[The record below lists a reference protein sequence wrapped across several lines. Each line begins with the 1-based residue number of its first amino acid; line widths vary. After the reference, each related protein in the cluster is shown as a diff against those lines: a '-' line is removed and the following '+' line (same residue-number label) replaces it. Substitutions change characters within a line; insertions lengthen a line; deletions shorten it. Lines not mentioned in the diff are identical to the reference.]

1 MAVFTN
7 KLKQN
12 LLSYTKINHQIK
24 APELRIIGPEGE
36 NLGVLSLSA
45 ALEKAREMGV
55 DLIEISPNATP
66 PICKLMD
73 YGKYQ
78 YLENKK
84 QKQAKAKSHTVEV
97 KTLQIKVGTGENDL
111 ALKARKATEWLKEGH
126 RIKIDLFLPG
136 RTKYMDQKFLKERM
150 VRFFSLIAEEHKV
163 AEEPKKS
170 PKGMSALIERA

>member
-1 MAVFTN
+1 M
-7 KLKQN
+7 
-12 LLSYTKINHQIK
+12 SYTRINHQIR
-24 APELRIIGPEGE
+24 ASELRIIGPEGE

-45 ALEKAREMGV
+45 ALEKAEEMGV
-55 DLIEISPNATP
+55 DLIEISPNAKP

-73 YGKYQ
+73 YGRYQ

-84 QKQAKAKSHTVEV
+84 QKQAKSKSHTVEV

-136 RTKYMDQKFLKERM
+136 RTKYMDQKFLKDRM
-150 VRFFSLIAEEHKV
+150 IRFFGLIAEDHKI

>member
-1 MAVFTN
+1 
-7 KLKQN
+7 
-12 LLSYTKINHQIK
+12 LSYTKINHQIK

-45 ALEKAREMGV
+45 ALEKAKEMGV
-55 DLIEISPNATP
+55 DLIEISPNANP

-150 VRFFSLIAEEHKV
+150 VRFFSLIAEDHKV

-170 PKGMSALIERA
+170 PKGMSALIEKA

>member
-1 MAVFTN
+1 VAVFTN
-7 KLKQN
+7 KLKQT

-45 ALEKAREMGV
+45 ALEKAQEMGV
-55 DLIEISPNATP
+55 DLIEISPNANP

>member
-1 MAVFTN
+1 
-7 KLKQN
+7 
-12 LLSYTKINHQIK
+12 LSYTKINHQIK

-36 NLGVLSLSA
+36 NLGVLLLSA

-55 DLIEISPNATP
+55 DLIEISPNANP
-66 PICKLMD
+66 PIAKLMD

-84 QKQAKAKSHTVEV
+84 QKQAKSKSHTVEV

-150 VRFFSLIAEEHKV
+150 VRFFSLIAEEHKI

-170 PKGMSALIERA
+170 PKGMSALIEKA